1 MCSGD
6 CRGKRSRGWE
16 SLTLFGAGGVER
28 QLEEPCGFGCGPGE
42 EESSGNWHGNRCE
55 EAQRIFR
62 RVWGSFF
69 ASRIS
74 CLLTFFIQ
82 TSLSHC
88 FLLHCLLFWVLIA
101 FVGLHG
107 IDKMCQQ

>member
-62 RVWGSFF
+62 RVWGSFLQVESLVC
-69 ASRIS
+69 SRFSSRPACLIVFS
-74 CLLTFFIQ
+74 CTVSCSGYLL
-82 TSLSHC
+82 
-88 FLLHCLLFWVLIA
+88 LL
-101 FVGLHG
+101 
-107 IDKMCQQ
+107 